1 MDIVLSSGFLAFAR
15 HIGFR
20 RAFLDTE
27 IPVTGICGTSSGAVV
42 GALWAAGVSEKTM
55 IELLHVPKPITVVD
69 FHWQL
74 WKGLLQFHTFK
85 ERLKAVLPERIED
98 LSVPFGVGLCTME
111 REAIMVTKGNLV
123 DAIAA
128 SCAVP
133 YMFCPMPFEGTLYRD
148 GGFAD
153 RVGAINWKSV
163 RPDSTQDMCAH
174 IINRSNGV
182 AIEKGLED
190 VTIVRT
196 PRSFATLFSMGD
208 FAGQIQEAAELTV
221 QQWPSV

>member
-20 RAFLDTE
+20 RAFLDKE

-85 ERLKAVLPERIED
+85 ERLRAVLPERIED

-123 DAIAA
+123 DAVAA

-163 RPDSTQDMCAH
+163 RPDSTLDMCAH

-208 FAGQIQEAAELTV
+208 FTGQIQEAAELTV
-221 QQWPSV
+221 QQWPSS

>member
-20 RAFLDTE
+20 RAFLDKE

-123 DAIAA
+123 DAVAA